1 VNFSHNPTNQ
11 ELPRVRGVVRRP
23 IRPGK
28 RLAAAFLLC
37 VGVLQ
42 SPGSAVAQD
51 VKSTTFDKSM
61 DFTKCRK
68 YTWGSNY
75 LLTQQPKDIQERINM
90 AIVDSI
96 DRNLKAGGFIED
108 DRNPDFVITYEAGG
122 QHKTDVGPQRSLYA
136 SDMVGYY
143 WSGEIKGISSDVWV
157 SSLATLKI
165 TVTDAAT
172 KSQLWQAM
180 ATKKIRQPKKFA
192 DNLQENV
199 DKFIQKTMKSFPP
212 K

>member
-1 VNFSHNPTNQ
+1 M
-11 ELPRVRGVVRRP
+11 
-23 IRPGK
+23 PGK

-75 LLTQQPKDIQERINM
+75 LLTQQPKDVQESINM

-96 DRNLKAGGFIED
+96 NRNLRSDGFVED
-108 DRNPDFVITYEAGG
+108 DKNPDFVITYSAGG
-122 QHKTDVGPQRSLYA
+122 QTNADVGAQRFLYA
-136 SDMVGYY
+136 SDMQGYY
-143 WSGEIKGISSDVWV
+143 WGGNISGISSDAWV
-157 SSLATLKI
+157 TSMAKMKI
-165 TVTDAAT
+165 TVADAAT
-172 KSQLWQAM
+172 KSQLWQAT
-180 ATKKIRQPKKFA
+180 ATKKIQQPKKFA
-192 DNLQENV
+192 ANLQENV
-199 DKFIQKTMKSFPP
+199 DKIIRKTMQSFPP
-212 K
+212 KK